1 MASEIQFADLE
12 ALTESATLEC
22 KAAAGPDGRGRLP
35 DSFWETY
42 SAMANTDGGV
52 ILLGL
57 AQAGA
62 WRFRVTGIA
71 EPERLVKELWDLVH
85 NRQKVSAALLRDE
98 DVTVIAL
105 EGAKVVKVTVPR
117 APRAVQPV
125 YIGANPL
132 KGTYRRRSEGDYLCS
147 EDAVRRMLAEQ
158 RDTPRDAVTLPKYTL
173 ADLDAETLRAYR
185 QVFQNRQPDH
195 PWVAKNDQ
203 DFLAMLGGWARDRES
218 GTEGLTLAGLLMFGQ
233 LRPLLDVAPH
243 YIVDYQEQTGSGE
256 TRWTDRVTTD
266 GAWSGNLYDFFRRV
280 MPRLTRDLKVPFRL
294 KADVRVD
301 DTPVHQ
307 ALREAFVNMLI
318 HADYSGRVSVLVIK
332 RPAEFVFRNPGT
344 MRVPRFEAFRGGAS
358 DCRNRALQKMFQMI
372 GLGEQAG
379 SGLPKIFRHWEEQ
392 HWRLPNLEE
401 LFGDQDRTTLTLS
414 TESLLPA
421 NVMAE
426 LDRRFGER
434 FRRLSEAQRT
444 ALATVV
450 LEDSITHSRLRELCV
465 RHPHDLT
472 KELSALV
479 TGGFL
484 VSRGATRGTRYYFP
498 EMAPPEV
505 TKAGQ
510 EVPQREKAGEKHP
523 SLSHKSAEDPS
534 DPSEM
539 SLPQRPT
546 GAESDKADSSE
557 LSHKEPEL
565 SHRAGDLNPRSP
577 GWPEAWKAAAAV
589 REKARATAPEVQ
601 NLILQL
607 CAGHFVSTRFLGEL
621 LDRTPRMLTTQYL
634 APLVGEGKL
643 ELRYPGN
650 ARHPDQAYRVKTT
663 PTP

>member
-1 MASEIQFADLE
+1 MSSEIQFADLE

-22 KAAAGPDGRGRLP
+22 KAAAGPDGRGKLP
-35 DSFWETY
+35 DSFWESY

-57 AQAGA
+57 AQSGA
-62 WRFRVTGIA
+62 WRFRVSGIA

-85 NRQKVSAALLRDE
+85 NRQKVSAALLRE
-98 DVTVIAL
+98 GDVAVVDLA
-105 EGAKVVKVTVPR
+105 GVKVVKVTVPR
-117 APRAVQPV
+117 AARTVQPV

-132 KGTYRRRSEGDYLCS
+132 KGTYRRRSEGDYLCD
-147 EDAVRRMLAEQ
+147 EDTVRRMLAEQ
-158 RDTPRDAVTLPKYTL
+158 RDTPRDATILSRHSL

-195 PWVAKNDQ
+195 PWVARNDR
-203 DFLAMLGGWARDRES
+203 DFLEMLGGWTRDRES
-218 GTEGLTLAGLLMFGQ
+218 GAEGLTLAGLLMFGQ
-233 LRPLLDVAPH
+233 LRPILDAAPN
-243 YIVDYQEQTGSGE
+243 YIVDYQEQPDNDE

-294 KADVRVD
+294 KDDTRVD

-344 MRVPRFEAFRGGAS
+344 MRVPRLDAFRGGAS

-401 LFGDQDRTTLTLS
+401 AFGAQDRTTLALS

-426 LDRRFGER
+426 LDQRFGVR
-434 FRRLSEAQRT
+434 FRSLSEAQRT

-450 LEDSITHSRLRELCV
+450 LEDSITHGRLRELCL

-479 TGGFL
+479 SGGFL
-484 VSRGATRGTRYYFP
+484 VTRGATRGTRYYFP
-498 EMAPPEV
+498 EKAPAEV
-505 TKAGQ
+505 TNPGNK
-510 EVPQREKAGEKHP
+510 VPITAIDGEKHP
-523 SLSHKSAEDPS
+523 QLSHKGAKDPS
-534 DPSEM
+534 EPSEM
-539 SLPQRPT
+539 SLSQRST
-546 GAESDKADSSE
+546 DAESDKVGGAQLSHKGSE
-557 LSHKEPEL
+557 LSHKE
-565 SHRAGDLNPRSP
+565 GYLNPRSLA
-577 GWPEAWKAAAAV
+577 WAEAWLAAGKV
-589 REKARATAPEVQ
+589 RDTGRATPMAV
-601 NLILQL
+601 NDLILRV
-607 CAGHFVSTRFLGEL
+607 CAGHFVSTSHLGEL
-621 LDRTPRMLTTQYL
+621 LGRTPRMLTSRYL
-634 APLVGEGKL
+634 APLVAAGKL

-650 ARHPDQAYRVKTT
+650 PRHPDQAYRVKGSSS
-663 PTP
+663 